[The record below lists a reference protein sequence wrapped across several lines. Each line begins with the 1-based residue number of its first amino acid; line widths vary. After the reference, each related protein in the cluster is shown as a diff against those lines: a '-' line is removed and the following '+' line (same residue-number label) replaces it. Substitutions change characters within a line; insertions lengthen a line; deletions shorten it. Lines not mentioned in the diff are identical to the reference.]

1 MRIDGTE
8 ATAAPRPGQCLR
20 TYLREQGTTAVKKGC
35 DTGDCGACTVL
46 LDGAPVQSCLIPAH
60 RAVDAEVVT
69 AAGLGRFGPGGDP
82 DADPEAL
89 HPVQRAFV
97 EAAGFQC
104 GFCTAG
110 MVCTVAGTPALAT
123 PPPPPL
129 VEPVETPEPDRN
141 QVSTGSTNEAGRVS
155 TSSTGGC
162 RPTGVDEA
170 LKGNLCR
177 CTGYRSIRDALAG
190 RVNTETAEPGQAFGR
205 AVVAPA
211 AARVVSGREAYT
223 LDETAPP
230 GLLHVAV
237 LGSPYPHARITRID
251 STSARNA
258 PGVHLVLTH
267 HDVPDTLYS
276 TARHENRLD
285 DPDDTRILDPDL
297 RFVGQRVAVAVAET
311 PRQAREALALVDV
324 EYEPLPA
331 VFDPEEA
338 RQPGAPLLHP
348 GRTPGEHR
356 VAEASR
362 NVVAQ
367 LHEEYA
373 EPGQDGVDAALSASA
388 AVVEGTWTTDRVNH
402 VALETHGARAWLA
415 PGPAGAGEPVLHVRT
430 STQVPF
436 LVRDEL
442 ARLLELP
449 EDRVRVV
456 AGRVGGGFGGKQE
469 LLVEDV
475 VALAALR
482 TGRPVQ
488 WELTREQQFT
498 MVPCRHPM
506 RVGVRVGA
514 DADGHLT
521 ALAIDVLADTGAYGN
536 HAPGV
541 LFHGV
546 HESMAV
552 YRAPNKRVDAES
564 VYTNNVPSGA
574 FRGYGLGQVQ
584 FAIEGAID
592 ELAARLGVDPVEM
605 RRRNVIRPGDP
616 FVVGRPVDGDLEY
629 GSYGLDQC
637 LDLVETALARRP
649 PLVEPVETSRPA
661 DETLLLTDEGW
672 AEGRGVALAMIA
684 TIPPRGHFTHA
695 KVSVETDGDFVVD
708 VGTAEFGNGTT
719 TVHAQIAATEL
730 GVPIDRVRVR
740 SSDTATAG
748 YDTGAFGSAGSV
760 VAGMAVARAARAL
773 HTHLTTPVVVGANI
787 APIPGQEDATITLT
801 AEGRVSAE
809 ATHDGSPRSVA
820 FNVHGFR
827 VAVHRETGE
836 VRILQSVH
844 AADAGVVINPE
855 QLRGQIDGGVGQ
867 AFGSATTERM
877 VVRDGVVVTRALR
890 HYRVPQPADVPVTEV
905 LFADTVDR
913 LGPRGAKSM
922 SEAPYNPVAPALANA
937 IADATGVR
945 PRDLP
950 IQRDRLWELMRA
962 TAAAPT
968 GRAGR

>member
-8 ATAAPRPGQCLR
+8 ATAEPRPGQCLR
-20 TYLREQGTTAVKKGC
+20 TYLREQGATAVKKGC
-35 DTGDCGACTVL
+35 DAGDCGACTVL
-46 LDGAPVQSCLIPAH
+46 LDGAPVQSCLVPAH
-60 RAVDAEVVT
+60 RAADAEVVT

-97 EAAGFQC
+97 EAAAFQC

-110 MVCTVAGTPALAT
+110 LVCTVAGTP
-123 PPPPPL
+123 PP
-129 VEPVETPEPDRN
+129 VGE
-141 QVSTGSTNEAGRVS
+141 
-155 TSSTGGC
+155 
-162 RPTGVDEA
+162 

-190 RVNTETAEPGQAFGR
+190 RVNTEVAEPGQAFGR

-223 LDETAPP
+223 LDEPAPP

-237 LGSPYPHARITRID
+237 LGSPHPHARIIRID
-251 STSARNA
+251 ATAARRA

-285 DPDDTRILDPDL
+285 DPDDTRMLDPVL

-311 PRQAREALALVDV
+311 PRQARAALALVDV
-324 EYEPLPA
+324 EYETLPA
-331 VFDPEEA
+331 VFDPEAA
-338 RQPGAPLLHP
+338 RQPGAPLIHP
-348 GRTPGEHR
+348 GRTPDEHR
-356 VAEASR
+356 VADASR

-373 EPGQDGVDAALSASA
+373 EPGHGGVDAALAASA
-388 AVVEGTWTTDRVNH
+388 ATVEGTWTTDRVNH
-402 VALETHGARAWLA
+402 VALETHGARAWLS
-415 PGPAGAGEPVLHVRT
+415 PGPSAGAEQPVLHVRT

-442 ARLLELP
+442 ARLLDLP
-449 EDRVRVV
+449 EERVRVV

-488 WELTREQQFT
+488 WELSREQQFT

-506 RVGVRVGA
+506 RIGVRAGA

-592 ELAARLGVDPVEM
+592 ELAARLGIDPVEM

-637 LDLVETALARRP
+637 LDLVEEALAREPSPVEP
-649 PLVEPVETSRPA
+649 PPAVEPVETWLHGEWSVG
-661 DETLLLTDEGW
+661 T
-672 AEGRGVALAMIA
+672 GVALAMIA

-695 KVSVETDGDFVVD
+695 RVTVGADGDFVVD

-730 GVPIDRVRVR
+730 GVPVDRVRVR

-760 VAGMAVARAARAL
+760 VAGLAVQRAAQSLKTTLDSLSAG
-773 HTHLTTPVVVGANI
+773 HLSGRTDAI
-787 APIPGQEDATITLT
+787 AQIASTQLAG
-801 AEGRVSAE
+801 VWAE

-827 VAVHRETGE
+827 VAVHRGTGE
-836 VRILQSVH
+836 VRILRSVH

-867 AFGSATTERM
+867 ALGSAMTERM
-877 VVRDGVVVTRALR
+877 VVRDGVVVTRTLR
-890 HYRVPQPADVPVTEV
+890 HYRMPQLSDVPVTEV

-950 IQRDRLWELMRA
+950 IQRDRLWELLGA
-962 TAAAPT
+962 TSD
-968 GRAGR
+968 R

>member
-1 MRIDGTE
+1 MRVDG
-8 ATAAPRPGQCLR
+8 ADVTAEPRPGQCLR
-20 TYLREQGTTAVKKGC
+20 TYLREQGTTSVKKGC
-35 DTGDCGACTVL
+35 DAGDCGACTVL
-46 LDGAPVQSCLIPAH
+46 LDGAPVQSCLVPAH
-60 RAVDAEVVT
+60 RAADAEVVT
-69 AAGLGRFGPGGDP
+69 ANGLGRFGPGGDP
-82 DADPEAL
+82 DADAEEL

-97 EAAGFQC
+97 QAAGFQC

-110 MVCTVAGTPALAT
+110 MVCTVAGTP
-123 PPPPPL
+123 
-129 VEPVETPEPDRN
+129 ER
-141 QVSTGSTNEAGRVS
+141 GST
-155 TSSTGGC
+155 
-162 RPTGVDEA
+162 DEL

-190 RVNTETAEPGQAFGR
+190 HVNTEVAEPGEAFGR

-211 AARVVSGREAYT
+211 AARVVRGREPYT
-223 LDETAPP
+223 LDEPEPA
-230 GLLHVAV
+230 GMLHVAV
-237 LGSPYPHARITRID
+237 LGSPHPHARITRID
-251 STSARNA
+251 ATAARDA

-267 HDVPDTLYS
+267 HDVPGTLYS
-276 TARHENRLD
+276 TGRHQNRLD
-285 DPDDTRILDPDL
+285 DPDDTRILDPVL

-311 PRQAREALALVDV
+311 PRQARAALDLVAV
-324 EYEPLPA
+324 EYEVLPA
-331 VFDPEEA
+331 VFEPEAA
-338 RQPGAPLLHP
+338 RSPGAPLLHADK
-348 GRTPGEHR
+348 TPAEHR

-362 NVVAQ
+362 NVVVQ
-367 LHEEYA
+367 IHEEYA
-373 EPGQDGVDAALSASA
+373 EPGQDGVEAALATSA
-388 AVVEGTWTTDRVNH
+388 ATVTGTWTTGRVNH
-402 VALETHGARAWLA
+402 VALETHGARAWLEPA
-415 PGPAGAGEPVLHVRT
+415 PGGAEADGAEAHRPGGPVLHVRT

-442 ARLLELP
+442 ARLLDLP
-449 EDRVRVV
+449 QDRVRVV

-475 VALAALR
+475 VALATLR

-498 MVPCRHPM
+498 TVPCRHPF
-506 RVGVRVGA
+506 RVTVRAGA
-514 DADGHLT
+514 SAAGELT

-584 FAIEGAID
+584 FAIEGALD

-605 RRRNVIRPGDP
+605 RRHNVIRPGDP
-616 FVVGRPVDGDLEY
+616 FVVGQPVDGDLEY

-637 LDLVETALARRP
+637 LDLVEDALASGRGEAAP
-649 PLVEPVETSRPA
+649 
-661 DETLLLTDEGW
+661 DGW
-672 AEGRGVALAMIA
+672 TEGRGVALAMIA
-684 TIPPRGHFTHA
+684 TIPPRGHHTHVRVTVA
-695 KVSVETDGDFVVD
+695 ADGDFVVD

-719 TVHAQIAATEL
+719 TVHAQLAATEL
-730 GVPIDRVRVR
+730 GVPVDRVRVR
-740 SSDTATAG
+740 PSDTATSG

-760 VAGMAVARAARAL
+760 VAGLAVARAARAL
-773 HTHLTTPVVVGANI
+773 AANL
-787 APIPGQEDATITLT
+787 ASLSAGYSPSRHDS
-801 AEGRVSAE
+801 EGRISSTQRVGMSAE

-827 VAVHRETGE
+827 VAVQRETGV
-836 VRILQSVH
+836 VRILQSVQ

-855 QLRGQIDGGVGQ
+855 QLRGQIEGGVAQ
-867 AFGSATTERM
+867 ALGTALTERL
-877 VVRDGVVVTRALR
+877 VVRDGVVVTDRLR
-890 HYRVPQPADVPVTEV
+890 HYRVPQVADVPHTEV

-950 IQRDRLWELMRA
+950 MQPDRLWRLLGPHPSAA
-962 TAAAPT
+962 TAAVPT

>member
-1 MRIDGTE
+1 MRVDG
-8 ATAAPRPGQCLR
+8 ADVTAEPRPGQCLR
-20 TYLREQGTTAVKKGC
+20 TYLREQGTTSVKKGC
-35 DTGDCGACTVL
+35 DAGDCGACTVL
-46 LDGAPVQSCLIPAH
+46 LDGAPVQSCLVPAH
-60 RAVDAEVVT
+60 RAVESEVVT

-82 DADPEAL
+82 DADEEEL

-97 EAAGFQC
+97 QAAGFQC

-110 MVCTVAGTPALAT
+110 MVCTVAGSP
-123 PPPPPL
+123 
-129 VEPVETPEPDRN
+129 PVERVETRDSTR
-141 QVSTGSTNEAGRVS
+141 STGDSPSTE
-155 TSSTGGC
+155 
-162 RPTGVDEA
+162 EL

-177 CTGYRSIRDALAG
+177 CTGYRSIRDAIAG
-190 RVNTETAEPGQAFGR
+190 HVNTEVAEPGQAFGR

-211 AARVVSGREAYT
+211 AARVVRGREPYT
-223 LDETAPP
+223 LDEPEPP

-237 LGSPYPHARITRID
+237 LGSPHPHARITRID
-251 STSARNA
+251 ATAARDA

-267 HDVPDTLYS
+267 EDVPGTLYS
-276 TARHENRLD
+276 TGRHQNRLD
-285 DPDDTRILDPDL
+285 DPDDTRILDPVL

-311 PRQAREALALVDV
+311 PRQARAALGLVDV
-324 EYEPLPA
+324 EYEVLPA
-331 VFDPEEA
+331 VFEPDAA
-338 RQPGAPLLHP
+338 RSPGAPLLHP
-348 GRTPGEHR
+348 DKTPAEHR
-356 VAEASR
+356 VAEAGR
-362 NVVAQ
+362 NVVVQ
-367 LHEEYA
+367 IHEEHA
-373 EPGQDGVDAALSASA
+373 EPGQPGVEAALAASA
-388 AVVEGTWTTDRVNH
+388 ATVTGTWTTGRVNH
-402 VALETHGARAWLA
+402 VALETHGARAWLE
-415 PGPAGAGEPVLHVRT
+415 PGAGGTDGTGRTDGTGADGTGADAPVLHVRT

-442 ARLLELP
+442 ARLLDLP
-449 EDRVRVV
+449 QDRVRVV

-475 VALAALR
+475 VALATLR

-498 MVPCRHPM
+498 TVPCRHPF
-506 RVGVRVGA
+506 RVTVRAGA
-514 DADGHLT
+514 SVTGELT

-584 FAIEGAID
+584 FAIEGALD
-592 ELAARLGVDPVEM
+592 ELAARLGIDPVEL

-637 LDLVETALARRP
+637 LDLVEDALASGRGEAAP
-649 PLVEPVETSRPA
+649 
-661 DETLLLTDEGW
+661 EGW

-684 TIPPRGHFTHA
+684 TIPPRGHYTHA
-695 KVSVETDGDFVVD
+695 RVTVAEDGDFVVD

-719 TVHAQIAATEL
+719 TVHAQLAATEL
-730 GVPIDRVRVR
+730 GVPVERVRVR
-740 SSDTATAG
+740 PSDTATSG

-760 VAGMAVARAARAL
+760 VAGLAVQKAASALRAQLLSAGYLRPRNDSRPQIAS
-773 HTHLTTPVVVGANI
+773 TQRVGV
-787 APIPGQEDATITLT
+787 GLF
-801 AEGRVSAE
+801 GE

-827 VAVHRETGE
+827 VAVQRETGV
-836 VRILQSVH
+836 VRILQSVQ

-855 QLRGQIDGGVGQ
+855 QLRGQIEGGVAQ
-867 AFGSATTERM
+867 AIGTALTERM
-877 VVRDGVVVTRALR
+877 VVRDGVVVTDRLR
-890 HYRVPQPADVPVTEV
+890 HYRVPQVADVPPTEV

-950 IQRDRLWELMRA
+950 MQPDRLWRLLGPAGPAA

-968 GRAGR
+968 GRADR

>member
-1 MRIDGTE
+1 MRIDGIE
-8 ATAAPRPGQCLR
+8 AAAEPRPGQCLR
-20 TYLREQGTTAVKKGC
+20 TYLREQGATAVKKGC
-35 DTGDCGACTVL
+35 DAGDCGACTVL
-46 LDGAPVQSCLIPAH
+46 LDGAPVQSCLVPVH
-60 RAVDAEVVT
+60 RAVDSEVVT

-82 DADPEAL
+82 SADADHL

-110 MVCTVAGTPALAT
+110 MVCTVAG
-123 PPPPPL
+123 
-129 VEPVETPEPDRN
+129 
-141 QVSTGSTNEAGRVS
+141 SWAGA
-155 TSSTGGC
+155 G
-162 RPTGVDEA
+162 DE

-190 RVNTETAEPGQAFGR
+190 RVNTEVAEPGQAFGR

-223 LDETAPP
+223 LDEPAPP

-237 LGSPYPHARITRID
+237 LGSPHPHARITRID
-251 STSARNA
+251 ATAARGA

-285 DPDDTRILDPDL
+285 DPDDTRILDPVL

-311 PRQAREALALVDV
+311 PRQARAALALVDV
-324 EYEPLPA
+324 VYETLPA
-331 VFDPEEA
+331 VFDPEAA

-348 GRTPGEHR
+348 GKTPGEHR
-356 VAEASR
+356 VAEAGR

-373 EPGQDGVDAALSASA
+373 EPGHDGVAAALAASA
-388 AVVEGTWTTDRVNH
+388 ATIAGTWTTDRVNH
-402 VALETHGARAWLA
+402 VALETHGARSWLT
-415 PGPAGAGEPVLHVRT
+415 PGPHGDVLHVRT

-442 ARLLELP
+442 ARLLDLP
-449 EDRVRVV
+449 QERVRVV

-475 VALAALR
+475 VALATLR

-488 WELTREQQFT
+488 WELSREEQFT
-498 MVPCRHPM
+498 TVPCRHPM
-506 RVGVRVGA
+506 RIGVRAGA
-514 DADGHLT
+514 DADGRLT
-521 ALAIDVLADTGAYGN
+521 VLAIDVLADTGAYGN

-592 ELAARLGVDPVEM
+592 ELAARLGLDPVEM

-616 FVVGRPVDGDLEY
+616 FVVGQPVDGDLEY

-637 LDLVETALARRP
+637 LDLVEDALASGRGESVP
-649 PLVEPVETSRPA
+649 
-661 DETLLLTDEGW
+661 DGW
-672 AEGRGVALAMIA
+672 TEGRGVALAMIA

-695 KVSVETDGDFVVD
+695 KVTVDADGGFVVD

-730 GVPIDRVRVR
+730 GVPVDRVRVR
-740 SSDTATAG
+740 PSDTATAG

-760 VAGMAVARAARAL
+760 VAGLAVQKAASTLKLKLDQLSAGYLRSRNGSAAQIPSTQL
-773 HTHLTTPVVVGANI
+773 VGMW
-787 APIPGQEDATITLT
+787 
-801 AEGRVSAE
+801 AE

-827 VAVHRETGE
+827 VGVHHGTGE
-836 VRILQSVH
+836 VRVLQSVH

-867 AFGSATTERM
+867 ALGSAMTERM
-877 VVRDGVVVTRALR
+877 VVRDGVVVTRTLR
-890 HYRVPQPADVPVTEV
+890 HYRVPQLVDVPDTEV

-937 IADATGVR
+937 IADATGAR

-950 IQRDRLWELMRA
+950 IQRDRLWELLRA
-962 TAAAPT
+962 TAAAGPS
-968 GRAGR
+968 GRAGP

>member
-1 MRIDGTE
+1 MRIDG
-8 ATAAPRPGQCLR
+8 ADVAAEPRPGQCLR

-35 DTGDCGACTVL
+35 DAGDCGACTVL

-82 DADPEAL
+82 DADADHL
-89 HPVQRAFV
+89 HPVQQAFV

-110 MVCTVAGTPALAT
+110 MVCTVAGSPALAELARQ
-123 PPPPPL
+123 L
-129 VEPVETPEPDRN
+129 VEPVETSPITSN
-141 QVSTGSTNEAGRVS
+141 QVSTGSTS
-155 TSSTGGC
+155 GG
-162 RPTGVDEA
+162 GVDEA

-190 RVNTETAEPGQAFGR
+190 RVNTEVAQAGEAFGR

-211 AARVVSGREAYT
+211 AARIVSGREPYT
-223 LDETAPP
+223 LDEPAPP

-237 LGSPYPHARITRID
+237 LGSPHPHARITRID
-251 STSARNA
+251 ATAARSA

-267 HDVPDTLYS
+267 HDVPGTLYS

-285 DPDDTRILDPDL
+285 DPDDTRILDPVL
-297 RFVGQRVAVAVAET
+297 RFAGQRVAVAVAET
-311 PRQAREALALVDV
+311 PRQARDALALVDV

-331 VFDPEEA
+331 VFDPEAA
-338 RQPGAPLLHP
+338 RRPGAPLLHP
-348 GRTPGEHR
+348 GKTPAEHR

-362 NVVAQ
+362 NVVVQ
-367 LHEEYA
+367 IHEEHA
-373 EPGQDGVDAALSASA
+373 DPGHDGVDAALAASA
-388 AVVEGTWTTDRVNH
+388 ATVTGTWTTDRVNH
-402 VALETHGARAWLA
+402 VALETHGARAWLE
-415 PGPAGAGEPVLHVRT
+415 PGPENVLHVRT

-442 ARLLELP
+442 ARLLDLP
-449 EDRVRVV
+449 EHRVRVV

-498 MVPCRHPM
+498 TVPCRHPM
-506 RVGVRVGA
+506 RVGVRAGA
-514 DADGHLT
+514 DENGILT

-592 ELAARLGVDPVEM
+592 ELAARLGIDPVEM

-616 FVVGRPVDGDLEY
+616 FVVGQPVDGDLEY

-637 LDLVETALARRP
+637 LDLVEDALNRQ
-649 PLVEPVETSRPA
+649 PLVVEPVETW
-661 DETLLLTDEGW
+661 LDEGW
-672 AEGRGVALAMIA
+672 SVGRGAALAMIA

-695 KVSVETDGDFVVD
+695 KVTVADDGDFVVD

-730 GVPIDRVRVR
+730 GVPTSRVRVR
-740 SSDTATAG
+740 PSDTATAG

-760 VAGMAVARAARAL
+760 VAGLAVERAAAAL
-773 HTHLTTPVVVGANI
+773 REKLDGAGP
-787 APIPGQEDATITLT
+787 ADVAGL
-801 AEGRVSAE
+801 SAE

-836 VRILQSVH
+836 LRILQSVH

-867 AFGSATTERM
+867 ALGSALTERM
-877 VVRDGVVVTRALR
+877 VVRDGVVVTRTLR
-890 HYRVPQPADVPVTEV
+890 HYRVPQLADVPVTEV

-950 IQRDRLWELMRA
+950 IQRDRLWELLHPA
-962 TAAAPT
+962 DS
-968 GRAGR
+968 

>member
-1 MRIDGTE
+1 MRIDG
-8 ATAAPRPGQCLR
+8 ADVTAEPRPGQCLR
-20 TYLREQGTTAVKKGC
+20 TYLREQGATAVKKGC
-35 DTGDCGACTVL
+35 DAGDCGACTVL
-46 LDGAPVQSCLIPAH
+46 LDGAAVQSCIVPAH
-60 RAVDAEVVT
+60 RAADAEVVT

-82 DADPEAL
+82 AADADHL
-89 HPVQRAFV
+89 HPVQQAFV
-97 EAAGFQC
+97 HAAGFQC

-110 MVCTVAGTPALAT
+110 MVCTVAGTPALSTLAT
-123 PPPPPL
+123 SGTHGGD
-129 VEPVETPEPDRN
+129 ETAHMHGPAE
-141 QVSTGSTNEAGRVS
+141 Q
-155 TSSTGGC
+155 
-162 RPTGVDEA
+162 

-190 RVNTETAEPGQAFGR
+190 RVNTEAPEPGEAFGR

-211 AARVVSGREAYT
+211 AARIVSGREPYT
-223 LDETAPP
+223 LDEPAPP

-237 LGSPYPHARITRID
+237 LRSPHPHARITRID
-251 STSARNA
+251 PAAARDA

-267 HDVPDTLYS
+267 HDVPGTLYS
-276 TARHENRLD
+276 TARHQNRLD
-285 DPDDTRILDPDL
+285 DPDDTRILDPVL

-324 EYEPLPA
+324 EYETLPA
-331 VFDPEEA
+331 VFDPETA
-338 RQPGAPLLHP
+338 RTPGAPLLHP
-348 GRTPGEHR
+348 GKTPGEHR
-356 VAEASR
+356 VAEAGR

-367 LHEEYA
+367 IHEEHA
-373 EPGQDGVDAALSASA
+373 DPGHDGVTAALASSA
-388 AVVEGTWTTDRVNH
+388 ATVSGTWTTDRVNH

-415 PGPAGAGEPVLHVRT
+415 PGPGGDVVHVRT

-442 ARLLELP
+442 ARLLDLP
-449 EDRVRVV
+449 RERVRVV

-488 WELTREQQFT
+488 WELTREEQFT
-498 MVPCRHPM
+498 TVPCRHPM
-506 RVGVRVGA
+506 RVGVRAGA
-514 DADGHLT
+514 NENGSLT
-521 ALAIDVLADTGAYGN
+521 ALAIDVMADTGAYGN

-552 YRAPNKRVDAES
+552 YRAPSKRVDAES

-592 ELAARLGVDPVEM
+592 ELAARLGIDPVEM

-616 FVVGRPVDGDLEY
+616 FATPAPQRPLAPLTDVPGTPGFGQPVDGDLEY

-637 LDLVETALARRP
+637 LDLVEGALASGRGAAAP
-649 PLVEPVETSRPA
+649 
-661 DETLLLTDEGW
+661 DGW
-672 AEGRGVALAMIA
+672 AEGRGVGLAMIA

-695 KVSVETDGDFVVD
+695 RVSVRADGDFVVD

-730 GVPIDRVRVR
+730 GVPISRVRVR
-740 SSDTATAG
+740 PSDTATAG

-760 VAGMAVARAARAL
+760 VAGLAVARAASVLRTKLLSAGYL
-773 HTHLTTPVVVGANI
+773 P
-787 APIPGQEDATITLT
+787 
-801 AEGRVSAE
+801 GRVPSTQLVGLSGE

-827 VAVHRETGE
+827 VAVRRETGE

-855 QLRGQIDGGVGQ
+855 QLRGQIEGGVAQ
-867 AFGSATTERM
+867 ALGSALTERM
-877 VVRDGVVVTRALR
+877 VVRDGVVVTRTLR
-890 HYRVPQPADVPVTEV
+890 HYRAPQVADVPDTEV
-905 LFADTVDR
+905 LFADTFDR

-950 IQRDRLWELMRA
+950 IQRDRLWELLRRE
-962 TAAAPT
+962 
-968 GRAGR
+968 GERVVGSSSGDR